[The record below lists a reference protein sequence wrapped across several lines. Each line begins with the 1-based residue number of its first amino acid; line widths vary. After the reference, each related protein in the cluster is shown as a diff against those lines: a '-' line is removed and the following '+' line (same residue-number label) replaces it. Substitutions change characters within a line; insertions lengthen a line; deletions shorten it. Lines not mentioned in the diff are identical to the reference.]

1 MGYPKKHRGR
11 RKREGPEKKIRKSN
25 IRKMNNLNKSRFVG
39 LAIFL
44 IPIIT
49 INIILILSQSFEFS
63 SEPTPGN
70 WYGLENADKEYF
82 KGIKIYNAGDAL
94 RDKQSIKTLG
104 YAIPYIDGT
113 TSISRLGRVF
123 PNNLIFKPLMIITG
137 VLLILFWFYQKKIF
151 NYYDVDKKITNKI
164 SYLGY
169 VSGITLILHTIFLGL
184 NFDNSLIKILLKINL
199 AICVI
204 SAISCK
210 FFYVK
215 LINSLSEK
223 NQILKNV
230 YFKLQEL
237 IVNIL
242 IIVLLFSFFFF
253 AFEVEKSIIQMIEWN
268 YFVLIFLF
276 YFFYFFGS
284 KDLIHNPSTT

>member
-1 MGYPKKHRGR
+1 
-11 RKREGPEKKIRKSN
+11 
-25 IRKMNNLNKSRFVG
+25 MNNLNKSRFVG

-123 PNNLIFKPLMIITG
+123 PNNLIFKPFMIITG
-137 VLLILFWFYQKKIF
+137 ILLILFWFYQKKIF
-151 NYYDVDKKITNKI
+151 NCYDVDNKITNKI

-210 FFYVK
+210 FFFVK
-215 LINSLSEK
+215 LINNLSGK

-230 YFKLQEL
+230 YFKLQVF

-242 IIVLLFSFFFF
+242 IIVLLFSIFFF
-253 AFEVEKSIIQMIEWN
+253 AFKVEKSIIQMIEWN

-284 KDLIHNPSTT
+284 KDLTRNPSAT

>member
-1 MGYPKKHRGR
+1 
-11 RKREGPEKKIRKSN
+11 
-25 IRKMNNLNKSRFVG
+25 
-39 LAIFL
+39 
-44 IPIIT
+44 
-49 INIILILSQSFEFS
+49 
-63 SEPTPGN
+63 
-70 WYGLENADKEYF
+70 
-82 KGIKIYNAGDAL
+82 
-94 RDKQSIKTLG
+94 
-104 YAIPYIDGT
+104 
-113 TSISRLGRVF
+113 
-123 PNNLIFKPLMIITG
+123 MIITG
-137 VLLILFWFYQKKIF
+137 ILLILFWFYQKKIF
-151 NYYDVDKKITNKI
+151 NCYDVDNKITNKI

-210 FFYVK
+210 FFFVK
-215 LINSLSEK
+215 LINNLSGK

-230 YFKLQEL
+230 YFKLQEF

-242 IIVLLFSFFFF
+242 IIVLLFSIFFF
-253 AFEVEKSIIQMIEWN
+253 AFKVEKSIIQMIEWN